1 MKTLNE
7 KYYYG
12 EIKINEDMRF
22 EALQMLRDT
31 QSSLVAISFLPVI
44 SIMKEKN
51 PLRKEVLK
59 FQDDLDSLTKDIQEF
74 ISKAKNDIDYIPAE
88 DEDGGDAGDASP
100 AKDTDSK
107 PKDDK
112 DTSTKD
118 ADDADDVEDS
128 SQPKDK

>member
-22 EALQMLRDT
+22 EALQMLRET
-31 QSSLVAISFLPVI
+31 QSNLVAISFLPVI
-44 SIMKEKN
+44 SIMKEEN
-51 PLRKEVLK
+51 PLRKDVLK

-88 DEDGGDAGDASP
+88 DKHNNDDTAISSETP
-100 AKDTDSK
+100 KDTDSK
-107 PKDDK
+107 SEDEDK
-112 DTSTKD
+112 DE
-118 ADDADDVEDS
+118 VEDS
-128 SQPKDK
+128 SQPKED